1 MKPCDLSS
9 ENNKNKFVFQLFLIV
24 LLIGFAMSLSAG
36 PREQAKKIHDRLVGI
51 PPEAAVLDS
60 MAAKISQGD
69 ALGAAYEAMNNKI
82 FYTVALKNFVTP
94 WTNEAQTVFDDLN
107 DFSATVIGIIRDD
120 IPFPQILTAD
130 IVYVGASDQVS
141 VGYSHTDNLHYQEL
155 EDKQVDLSDP
165 AKFFPVP
172 QSSLTDSQI
181 TPEDTAGVLTTRA
194 FGQAFLSGGTNR
206 AALRIIGVNH
216 LCRDMEALHDITLTP
231 DRIRQDVT
239 RSPGGDSSIFLNS
252 CIGCHNGMDP
262 MAQAF
267 AYFNFDEELSRVVH
281 TPGQVQE
288 KYLINANTF
297 PFGYVTKDNRW
308 DNYWRQGKNAVLGWR
323 GEVSGGFGLKSMG
336 QEVAGSRGFSQCQV
350 ARVFEKVCFRKP
362 TSIVDHEEV
371 QRITN
376 VFEAENYS
384 MKRTFAEVATYC
396 MVESL

>member
-1 MKPCDLSS
+1 MKPCDLLS
-9 ENNKNKFVFQLFLIV
+9 ENNKQKFVLQLFLIA

-51 PPEAAVLDS
+51 PPEASILDS
-60 MAAKISQGD
+60 MEEKIAQGD
-69 ALGAAYEAMNNKI
+69 ALSAAYEAMNNKI

-94 WTNEAQTVFDDLN
+94 WTNEAQTVFGDFN

-120 IPFPQILTAD
+120 IPFTQILTAD
-130 IVYVGASDQVS
+130 IVYIGAPDQVS
-141 VGYSHTDNLHYQEL
+141 VSYSHTDNLHYQAL
-155 EDKQVDLSDP
+155 EDKQIDLSDP
-165 AKFFPVP
+165 AKFFSVP
-172 QSSLTDSQI
+172 QSSLAESQI
-181 TPEDTAGVLTTRA
+181 STEDTAGVLTTRA

-206 AALRIIGVNH
+206 AAWRIIGVNH

-262 MAQAF
+262 MTQAF
-267 AYFNFDEELSRVVH
+267 AYFNFDDELNRVIH

-308 DNYWRQGKNAVLGWR
+308 DNYWRQGKNATLGWR

-350 ARVFEKVCFRKP
+350 ESVFERVCFRKP
-362 TSIVDHEEV
+362 VSILDQEEV

-376 VFEAENYS
+376 VFETGNYN
-384 MKRTFAEVATYC
+384 MKRVFAEVATYC
-396 MVESL
+396 MVE